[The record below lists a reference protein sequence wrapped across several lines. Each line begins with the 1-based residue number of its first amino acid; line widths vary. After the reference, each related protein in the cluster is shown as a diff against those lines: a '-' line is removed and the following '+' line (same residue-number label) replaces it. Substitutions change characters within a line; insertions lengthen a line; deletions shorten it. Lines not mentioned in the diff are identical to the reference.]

1 MKIEANAKINLSLD
15 VVRRRPDGYHELRM
29 IMMPLR
35 LHDTLDVVCSSRDI
49 LESDCTDMPCD
60 ESNLIMR
67 DRKSVV

>member
-35 LHDTLDVVCSSRDI
+35 LHDTPDVVLSSRDI
-49 LESDCTDMPCD
+49 LETAGPDMP
-60 ESNLIMR
+60 LR
-67 DRKSVV
+67 

>member
-15 VVRRRPDGYHELRM
+15 VVRRRPDGYHELQM

-49 LESDCTDMPCD
+49 LELS
-60 ESNLIMR
+60 LIHI
-67 DRKSVV
+67 